1 MAGSASEVQTKA
13 AVPLYVLTDKYRA
26 ATTIAILHMKLKSM
40 LFFRWTWIQTLVRL
54 RRATFGDCGPPLHL
68 VEVSL
73 KSKFTS

>member
-1 MAGSASEVQTKA
+1 MAGSASEVRTKA
-13 AVPLYVLTDKYRA
+13 AVPLYVFIELSRA
-26 ATTIAILHMKLKSM
+26 AATIAILHMKLESM

-54 RRATFGDCGPPLHL
+54 RRATFGDCEPPLHL